1 MAETPRLRRAHL
13 IAGGF
18 PPGSPA
24 GHDHDYARLRILQE
38 LQRWEELHTTCAGD
52 FTDLEKWLPNCELL
66 ITYTAG
72 PYPADPQVDF
82 LRDWLESGGRWL
94 ALHGTSGG
102 RAARVPERRQRQMVR
117 QRFHELLGGFF
128 LTHPPLCRFRVRV
141 VDGGHPVTAGVPE
154 EFETADEL
162 YFIELTDPGRTRVL
176 LTTELPKDPSP
187 PGFGF
192 YYERD
197 TALLPDGRS
206 RPLAFAHE
214 GGRGEVV
221 YVALGHCHTPAT
233 NVQPFVDRSLDP
245 EGRTPL
251 RFRGSWEVPAFGQ
264 LLRNALEWGLGG
276 PPERNGG

>member
-141 VDGGHPVTAGVPE
+141 ADGGHPVTAGVPE

-214 GGRGEVV
+214 VGRGEVV

-251 RFRGSWEVPAFGQ
+251 RFRGSWEVPAFGR

-276 PPERNGG
+276 ASARNGS